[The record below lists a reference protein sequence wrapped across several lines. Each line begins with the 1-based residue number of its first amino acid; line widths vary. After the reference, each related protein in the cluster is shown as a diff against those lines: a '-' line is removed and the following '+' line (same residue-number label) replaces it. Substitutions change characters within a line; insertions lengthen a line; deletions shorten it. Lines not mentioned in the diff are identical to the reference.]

1 MLDMK
6 HPKDCDRGM
15 ERAICASDLDSA
27 VSLFA
32 ANAVFI
38 SDDGTQVSG
47 LDQIR
52 EKLRLFMGLQSF
64 QFTKLE
70 SFTNEDAGISLLIGE
85 WVGETAEGVHAG
97 LGRIERC
104 LQRGF
109 QKPGFRTAGA
119 AGTHASANFTRR
131 RHRLSERT

>member
-6 HPKDCDRGM
+6 HPEDCDRGM

-27 VSLFA
+27 VSFFTS
-32 ANAVFI
+32 NAVFV

-64 QFTKLE
+64 RFTKLE

-85 WVGETAEGVHAG
+85 WVGEMAESDGSLKPLNGRNVEVVQRQSDGTWKFLIDHA
-97 LGRIERC
+97 
-104 LQRGF
+104 
-109 QKPGFRTAGA
+109 TGA
-119 AGTHASANFTRR
+119 N
-131 RHRLSERT
+131 